1 LGEEEMNSI
10 TWLKRRIR
18 DFDFGILL
26 ALLGISIF
34 CTLAIYSATVNRD
47 GMADMY
53 KKEIIW
59 QIVSYCA
66 MFGFVLMDY
75 RSLKSHVAWGGYIL
89 SLVLLVAVFIFPAK
103 NGAHSWITLPGFQL
117 QPSEFLK
124 IFLIL
129 VISDYME
136 KIKKRGEPFQAKHFA
151 IVGGLVIVP
160 FLLILKQPALGQ
172 ALVLLGIAGAMMIL
186 FLEKKQLMVFLTVS
200 LLLFIGIFLIK
211 NVYPD
216 QTLQYIN
223 HLPMKAYQKERII
236 TFIDPEADPKG
247 IGYQVTQAG
256 IAIGSGQLFGEGLL
270 NGTQTNGAW
279 VPEQWTDF
287 IFSAVA
293 EEFGFVGASVLIFL
307 FFLLLFRMTQLASL
321 TTDYFSCYFIVGVI
335 GMFAFQIFENIGMNL
350 NLMPV
355 AGITLPFISYGGSS
369 LLTNFILVGVV
380 LSIGIRRRKL
390 SF

>member
-1 LGEEEMNSI
+1 MSTI

-53 KKEIIW
+53 KKEIVW
-59 QIVSYCA
+59 QIVSYAA
-66 MFGFVLMDY
+66 MFAFVLMDY
-75 RSLKSHVAWGGYIL
+75 RSLKSHIAWGGYFF
-89 SLVLLVAVFIFPAK
+89 SLVLLVAVFVFPAK
-103 NGAHSWITLPGFQL
+103 NGAHSWITLPGLQL

-129 VISDYME
+129 VIADYME
-136 KIKKRGEPFQAKHFA
+136 KTKKKGEPFRAKHF
-151 IVGGLVIVP
+151 IVIGGLVLVP

-172 ALVLLGIAGAMMIL
+172 ALVLLGIAGAMLIL
-186 FLEKKQLMVFLTVS
+186 FMEKKQLLVFLTIC
-200 LLLFIGIFLIK
+200 LFFSVGIFLIK

-223 HLPMKAYQKERII
+223 HLPMKSYQKERII
-236 TFIDPEADPKG
+236 TFVDPEADPKG

-270 NGTQTNGAW
+270 KGKQTNGAW
-279 VPEQWTDF
+279 IPEQWTDF

-293 EEFGFVGASVLIFL
+293 EEFGFVGASILIFL
-307 FFLLLFRMTQLASL
+307 FFLLLYRMIQIATL